1 MKAIIWTIVGV
12 LLISLVFVFK
22 ENIFAPRTTAFNLLP
37 IKNSQL
43 VKEKILPAKVAD
55 KKSEVSLLAVGDIM
69 LSRSVEQMMIAKNDW
84 QWPFDLIATTTNQA
98 DISFANL
105 ESPLTPGRII
115 KTGEF
120 AFRADPKSVAG
131 LNLAGFDV
139 VSLANNHTP
148 NFGQDGLSSTF
159 KTLDDNNITYVGAGL
174 NDLEARQP
182 IIITKQ
188 GLKFG
193 FLAYNDPSVVPV
205 SYQASDKRAGT
216 AFMDIDNLKED
227 IAKLRP
233 QVDWLIVTMHAGD
246 EYQARPN
253 KQQKDFAHSAIDA
266 GADLIIG
273 HHPHVVQTMEE
284 YKGKYIFYSL
294 GNFVFDQ
301 LWSED
306 TRRGLMVKFIFTK
319 DTIKTPEFIPVYINK
334 SFQPEVAKGDLA
346 EKILN
351 RLK

>member
-1 MKAIIWTIVGV
+1 MGV
-12 LLISLVFVFK
+12 FLISLVFVFK
-22 ENIFAPRTTAFNLLP
+22 EDIFAPRNTVFDLSSV
-37 IKNSQL
+37 KNSQS
-43 VKEKILPAKVAD
+43 VKEKILPAKVVD
-55 KKSEVSLLAVGDIM
+55 KKPEVSLIAVGDIM
-69 LSRSVEQMMIAKNDW
+69 LSRSVEQMMIAQNDW
-84 QWPFDLIATTTNQA
+84 QWPFELIATTTNQA

-131 LNLAGFDV
+131 LTLAGFDV

-148 NFGQDGLSSTF
+148 NFGQDGLENTF
-159 KTLDDNNITYVGAGL
+159 KILAKNNIAYVGAGL
-174 NDLEARQP
+174 NNLGARQP
-182 IIITKQ
+182 IIMIRQ

-193 FLAYNDPSVVPV
+193 FLAYNDPGVVPV

-216 AFMDIDNLKED
+216 AFIDINNLKED
-227 IAKLRP
+227 VARLRP

-253 KQQKDFAHSAIDA
+253 KQQQDFAHTAIDA
-266 GADLIIG
+266 GADLVIG

-284 YKGKYIFYSL
+284 YRGKYIFYSL

-306 TRRGLMVKFIFTK
+306 TRRGLVVKFIFTK
-319 DTIKTPEFIPVYINK
+319 DTIKTPEFIPVYVNK
-334 SFQPEVAKGDLA
+334 FFQPEVAKEDLA
-346 EKILN
+346 GKILN